1 MNGVSNNMSSTI
13 WTRAAIGSSASMVF
27 DTYNATSN
35 QGVNPSGGTSNQ
47 YIAPMQAF
55 WVRVAGNTGTTGN
68 ISMTRAMTSH
78 DGTGGLKSGVE
89 YPAFAR
95 VNVVDGPRYDQTLVY
110 LRDDQNNA
118 VDAFDSEKMFASGL
132 AQVYTMAV
140 GKKLVMNG
148 LKNNKKR
155 ISVPLYFDLPTS
167 KVYELTLAEFNME
180 NGIILLEDKQE
191 GIIQDFTINDHYAFY
206 ASSGTLNNRFVLHF
220 YMPEVFDPYQA
231 PSNNWANPEPVEG
244 GIFIGSDGRG
254 KVLVELELPSE
265 TQTDHVQILNAAGQV
280 VFEAS
285 LNGAQTEFD
294 LEAATGIYLVKVT
307 NGSTTEIKKII
318 IQH

>member
-1 MNGVSNNMSSTI
+1 
-13 WTRAAIGSSASMVF
+13 
-27 DTYNATSN
+27 
-35 QGVNPSGGTSNQ
+35 
-47 YIAPMQAF
+47 
-55 WVRVAGNTGTTGN
+55 
-68 ISMTRAMTSH
+68 
-78 DGTGGLKSGVE
+78 
-89 YPAFAR
+89 
-95 VNVVDGPRYDQTLVY
+95 VY
-110 LRDDQNNA
+110 LRDDQSNG

-132 AQVYTMAV
+132 AQVYTTAAT
-140 GKKLVMNG
+140 KKLVMNG

-167 KVYELTLAEFNME
+167 KVYELTLAEFNLE

-191 GIIQDFTINDHYAFY
+191 GSIQDFTINDHYAFY

-220 YMPEVFDPYQA
+220 YMPEVLNPYQA
-231 PSNNWANPEPVEG
+231 PSNNWANPEPIEG

-265 TQTDHVQILNAAGQV
+265 TQADHVQILNAAGQV
-280 VFEAS
+280 VFEADLS
-285 LNGAQTEFD
+285 GAQSEFD

-307 NGSTTEIKKII
+307 NGTTTEIKKII

>member
-1 MNGVSNNMSSTI
+1 
-13 WTRAAIGSSASMVF
+13 MVF
-27 DTYNATSN
+27 DTYNATSL

-68 ISMTRAMTSH
+68 ISMTRAMTRH

-280 VFEAS
+280 VFEAD